1 MGIRLTPLA
10 SLCLGVVRGWINVAR
25 KGRGGQIDE
34 SGTAWTRLPADQ
46 LRDQLEREFLVEVST
61 RSIQR
66 ALKELEEAN
75 QIRREQRWKH
85 RYKRDYW
92 YALPEDQE
100 ALEQHRPRV
109 VASRFRSERLP
120 QRSTYEPTRAAGQ
133 VLTTPTTN
141 TQVLRP
147 QTKNQQPERK
157 NPIRVAVEAC
167 MRKGRTRPQGF
178 GPSRNWDPETGTPSS
193 GVIREREVGTDHQGR
208 PLKEVWVGGTM
219 HLVVD

>member
-66 ALKELEEAN
+66 ALKELEEAQ

-92 YALPEDQE
+92 YALPEQEE
-100 ALEQHRPRV
+100 ALEEHRPRTI
-109 VASRFRSERLP
+109 ASRFRS
-120 QRSTYEPTRAAGQ
+120 QRQNQRVHNETTGTAVQ
-133 VLTTPTTN
+133 VLSTPTTN
-141 TQVLRP
+141 THVLRP
-147 QTKNQQPERK
+147 QPKNQQPQRR
-157 NPIRVAVEAC
+157 NTISAAIDAC
-167 MRKGRTRPQGF
+167 MSMGKRPAPRGFMPTTAGSQGHK
-178 GPSRNWDPETGTPSS
+178 EK
-193 GVIREREVGTDHQGR
+193 EVGTDHAGR
-208 PLKEVWVGGTM
+208 PLKEVWVGGNRY
-219 HLVVD
+219 LVVD

>member
-92 YALPEDQE
+92 YALPEEQE
-100 ALEQHRPRV
+100 ALEQHRPRA
-109 VASRFRSERLP
+109 VASRFRSERQP

-147 QTKNQQPERK
+147 QPKNQQPKRK
-157 NPIRVAVEAC
+157 DSIRIAVEAC
-167 MRKGRTRPQGF
+167 MRKGRTKPEGF
-178 GPSRNWDPETGTPSS
+178 GGSRKWDPSS
-193 GVIREREVGTDHQGR
+193 GTPTNGTSREREVGKDQQGR

>member
-46 LRDQLEREFLVEVST
+46 LRDQLEREFHVEVST

-92 YALPEDQE
+92 YALPEEQE

-109 VASRFRSERLP
+109 VASRFRSERQP
-120 QRSTYEPTRAAGQ
+120 QRTTYETTQSAGQ
-133 VLTTPTTN
+133 VLMTPTTN

-147 QTKNQQPERK
+147 QNKNQQPERK
-157 NPIRVAVEAC
+157 SPIKVAVEAC
-167 MRKGRTRPQGF
+167 MRKGRVKPEGF
-178 GPSRNWDPETGTPSS
+178 GPSRTWDPRS
-193 GVIREREVGTDHQGR
+193 GIPQERQIGRDQQGR

>member
-25 KGRGGQIDE
+25 KGRGGQVDDK
-34 SGTAWTRLPADQ
+34 GTAWTRLPADQ

-61 RSIQR
+61 RSVQR
-66 ALKELEEAN
+66 ALRELEEAN

-92 YALPEDQE
+92 YALPEQEE
-100 ALEQHRPRV
+100 ALEEHRPRTI
-109 VASRFRSERLP
+109 ASRFRS
-120 QRSTYEPTRAAGQ
+120 QRQNQRVHNETTGTAVQ
-133 VLTTPTTN
+133 VLFTPTTN

-147 QTKNQQPERK
+147 QPKNQQPERK
-157 NPIRVAVEAC
+157 DPIRIAVEAC

-193 GVIREREVGTDHQGR
+193 GVIREREVGTDQKGR

>member
-66 ALKELEEAN
+66 ALKELEEAQ

-92 YALPEDQE
+92 YALPEQEE
-100 ALEQHRPRV
+100 ALEEHRPRTI
-109 VASRFRSERLP
+109 ASRFRS
-120 QRSTYEPTRAAGQ
+120 QRQNQRVHNETTGAAVQ
-133 VLTTPTTN
+133 VLSTPTTN

-147 QTKNQQPERK
+147 QPKNQQPQRRTTI
-157 NPIRVAVEAC
+157 NAAIDAC
-167 MRKGRTRPQGF
+167 MRKGRKSPEGFKTTDRVPQ
-178 GPSRNWDPETGTPSS
+178 SHK
-193 GVIREREVGTDHQGR
+193 ERQIGTDITGR
-208 PLKEVWVGGTM
+208 PLKEVWVGGVR

>member
-66 ALKELEEAN
+66 ALKELEEAQ

-92 YALPEDQE
+92 YALPEQEE
-100 ALEQHRPRV
+100 ALEEHRPRTI
-109 VASRFRSERLP
+109 ASRFRS
-120 QRSTYEPTRAAGQ
+120 QRQNQRVHNETTGAAVQ
-133 VLTTPTTN
+133 VLSTPTTN

-147 QTKNQQPERK
+147 QPKNQHPERK
-157 NPIRVAVEAC
+157 DPISIAVEAC
-167 MRKGRTRPQGF
+167 MRKGRTKPEGF
-178 GPSRNWDPETGTPSS
+178 GGSRKWNPSS
-193 GVIREREVGTDHQGR
+193 VTPTNGASREREVGRDQQGR

>member
-25 KGRGGQIDE
+25 KGRGGQVDDK
-34 SGTAWTRLPADQ
+34 GTAWTRLPADQ

-61 RSIQR
+61 RSVQR
-66 ALKELEEAN
+66 ALRELEEAN

-92 YALPEDQE
+92 YALPEQEE
-100 ALEQHRPRV
+100 ALEEHRPRTI
-109 VASRFRSERLP
+109 ASRFRS
-120 QRSTYEPTRAAGQ
+120 QRQNQRVHNETTGTAVQ
-133 VLTTPTTN
+133 VLSTPTTN

-147 QTKNQQPERK
+147 QPENQQPERK
-157 NPIRVAVEAC
+157 DPIRIAVDAC
-167 MRKGRTRPQGF
+167 MRRGRTAAKGFLPTKGESQDHKERP
-178 GPSRNWDPETGTPSS
+178 
-193 GVIREREVGTDHQGR
+193 VGTDKEGR
-208 PLKEVWVGGTM
+208 PLKEVWVGGVM

>member
-92 YALPEDQE
+92 YALPEEQE

-147 QTKNQQPERK
+147 QPKNQQPERK
-157 NPIRVAVEAC
+157 DPIRIAVEAC
-167 MRKGRTRPQGF
+167 MRKGRTKP
-178 GPSRNWDPETGTPSS
+178 TGTPTLGLPPVPTCVVAARMA
-193 GVIREREVGTDHQGR
+193 GVYRLSRAIPRHSV
-208 PLKEVWVGGTM
+208 PLWS
-219 HLVVD
+219 LFQPCIPQ